1 MFCSNCGKQLDD
13 NAKYCTHCGAKVIH
27 IGENASSFQS
37 QQSVFKRD
45 ENSSYNRLPQ
55 DVHNRQH
62 SEHVRPAFQD
72 YNQPYV
78 QLTVQNKKRT
88 NGKRTV
94 AIVLAGLLIFFC
106 TVFIVFFF
114 RHNQNSY
121 QHYMDLGNR
130 YLSELKYS
138 EAVNAFTKAIDI
150 EPKRSQ
156 AYEGRADAYSYMQ
169 EYDLAIVDYE
179 RAIELAPDHG
189 EEIQLKLDDLRASSG
204 PESAVESE
212 VNADS
217 SENTAAPEERNDNIA
232 AAEEKNAG
240 STIPVLKLEE
250 IYKQNDAGDCDMR
263 YERLSLG
270 DGTDVLYPEL
280 NAALVS
286 FSDECASEIEKEY
299 QDLAATV
306 ANYSEDDLMVYQS
319 FALGRSDE
327 NVVSVNIGFFDY
339 GGGAHGYYKNTGA
352 TFDVKSGTRLS
363 LGDICNDMVEL
374 TNIVTNALYDS
385 DPSIYESGRDALR
398 QTIQD
403 GFMTPSNNDSWVLM
417 PEGVLF
423 YFPPYSVSYFA
434 AGQPNALIKFSEH
447 PELFNPTY
455 CETQSEY
462 VVYLPSES
470 SHWILDDYNND
481 GSVEEIEMLYSSDGS
496 DWTTYTSFRIYINH
510 DEIYVENTPGF
521 EKSRFYLC
529 KSGGKTLM
537 MIDLAFV
544 DGTDTTY
551 VFDISNGTAEKIDEE
566 NGGIFARTN
575 TSENGNPCFMLSS
588 KPDRLLF
595 GEDVKTVADSG
606 VIEAG

>member
-62 SEHVRPAFQD
+62 SEHVRPTFQD

-78 QLTVQNKKRT
+78 HPTVQNKKRT

-156 AYEGRADAYSYMQ
+156 AYEGRADAYANMQ
-169 EYDLAIVDYE
+169 EYDLAIADYE

-189 EEIQLKLDDLRASSG
+189 EEIQIKLDDLRASSG

-212 VNADS
+212 ANAGS
-217 SENTAAPEERNDNIA
+217 SENTANPEEKNENIA
-232 AAEEKNAG
+232 ASEEKNAG
-240 STIPVLKLEE
+240 SKIPVLKLEE
-250 IYKQNDAGDCDMR
+250 IYQQNDAGDCDMR

-286 FSDECASEIEKEY
+286 FSDECASAIEKAY
-299 QDLAATV
+299 QELVETADEIA
-306 ANYSEDDLMVYQS
+306 DDLMVYQS

-327 NVVSVNIGFFDY
+327 KVFSVNIGYSDY
-339 GGGAHGYYKNTGA
+339 RGGAHGSYQNTGA
-352 TFDVKSGTRLS
+352 TFDAKSGARLS
-363 LGDICNDMVEL
+363 LGDICNDTVVMAD
-374 TNIVTNALYDS
+374 IVTNTLYDS
-385 DPSIYESGRDALR
+385 NPDIFMSGRDELHR
-398 QTIQD
+398 KVQD
-403 GFMTPSNNDSWVLM
+403 SFVTPSNTDCWVLM
-417 PEGVLF
+417 PEGILF
-423 YFPPYSVSYFA
+423 YFPIYSVADYAS
-434 AGQPNALIKFSEH
+434 GQQNVLIKFSEH

-470 SHWILDDYNND
+470 SFWILDDYNND

-496 DWTTYTSFRIYINH
+496 DWNTYTSYRIFINH
-510 DEIYVENTPGF
+510 DEIYEENTAGF

-529 KSGGKTLM
+529 KSGGKSLVM
-537 MIDLAFV
+537 VDLTFV
-544 DGTDTTY
+544 DGTNSTN
-551 VFDISNGTAEKIDEE
+551 VIDISNGTAVKIDEE
-566 NGGIFARTN
+566 IGGIFARKN
-575 TSENGNPCFMLSS
+575 TSESGNPCFLLSS
-588 KPDRLLF
+588 RPDRLLF

-606 VIEAG
+606 VIEVG